1 MSYGLRIMRK
11 NNSGELLI
19 NLLVSIG
26 IILVMTTLAIPMLN
40 SFKPNLALSSTI
52 RDLTT
57 NLRYAQQ
64 LTIAEQAVHLVDFDE
79 INNSY
84 QILKIDIATTTI
96 KTVEF
101 PSEVSY
107 QSVAGFTNNEVR
119 FNSYGGVNESG
130 KIILINTN
138 NKTKTINVKPSGYIQ
153 LAQ

>member
-1 MSYGLRIMRK
+1 MQK
-11 NNSGELLI
+11 NNRGELLI

-26 IILVMTTLAIPMLN
+26 IMIIMITLSIPMLN

-57 NLRYAQQ
+57 DLRYAQQ
-64 LTIAEQAVHLVDFDE
+64 LTITEQTAHIVDFNE
-79 INNSY
+79 LNNSY
-84 QILKIDIATTTI
+84 QILKIGIATTTI

-107 QSVAGFTNNEVR
+107 QNITGLTNNQVR
-119 FNSYGGVNESG
+119 FNSYGGVKEPG
-130 KIILINTN
+130 EIILINTTGN
-138 NKTKTINVKPSGYIQ
+138 TKTINVKPSGYIQ